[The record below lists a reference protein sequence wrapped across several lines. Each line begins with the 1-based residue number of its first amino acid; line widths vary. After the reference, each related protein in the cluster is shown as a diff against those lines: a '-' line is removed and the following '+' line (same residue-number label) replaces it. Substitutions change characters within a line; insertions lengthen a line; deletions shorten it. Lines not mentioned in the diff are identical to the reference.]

1 MQNSIKTR
9 MSTAVVLVLLI
20 ASAMLLA
27 IPVLAQDET
36 PHGGTGGGVA
46 PLPGITNWHDGS
58 SMPLPTGVT
67 PDATFAT
74 VSHLSFRPNPIG
86 LGQPLLVNIWLQPPI
101 QVTHYFKNAYSVT
114 FTKPDGTVET
124 VGPMSSFQ
132 GDATA
137 WFEKVIDQLGTWK
150 VKFDFAGAFFPAGNY
165 TTRAGQFSGTQGQDR
180 NAEFPLSIYYKP
192 SSDGPYEFIAQN
204 QLVASWPPSPLP
216 TDYWTRPISP
226 ENREWWSIA
235 GSYPATGIVGGG
247 PNWPTGTNT
256 YMSNYGYTP
265 YVQGPNTAH
274 VVWRRQGAVSG
285 LIGGSLGQSSLSGGG
300 GNPSVVYAGRAY
312 QTLTKIVDGKP
323 TSVWQCYNLRTGEVF
338 WERTDVTQV
347 PTMISYVS
355 STVQLVPG
363 TEASPTGMSVS
374 LMYVGGGRL
383 IKYDPWIGSVNLN
396 ISIAPLTS
404 ATMYS
409 PDRFLS
415 VQNIGTSAN
424 PNYRLIDWNIT
435 GYVPIGTS
443 IIKVGVINN
452 VSYPFSSIGTAD
464 YESMIAVSTQG
475 IRSIPASGIPASWE
489 ATAAVNGAVYYSQ
502 RIMAASLKTGQLLWN
517 ITTDES
523 LGTQGFFS
531 GSTSVA
537 DHGKYAVR
545 LNDGKF
551 HCWDLN
557 TGRELWQSEISSWP
571 WGNFG
576 IYGINSFGGTIIYAQ
591 YDGVVAYNWTNG
603 KIVWRYAYEAV
614 YPYETPY
621 QDNYPF
627 YDSNVRIADGK
638 VYAANT
644 EHTTSQP
651 ITRGWS
657 LHCINVTT
665 GEGIW
670 NITGAMSPGAVA
682 DGYLTA
688 SSSYFGYMYVFG
700 KGLSAT
706 TVTAPD
712 VVIPKGAGVVIK
724 GTVLDMSPA
733 QPSTPCVSKDSMA
746 TQMEYLHMQRPIDGT
761 SHNIQMAGVPVTLT
775 AIDSKNNYVNIGSV
789 TTSAYYG
796 TFEMAWTPP
805 EEGTYKIIASFAG
818 DESYGSSAAS
828 TAVSVG
834 PAQSTPETPT
844 YPIPPDYTMTIIG
857 GVIAVIIAVAI
868 AAVAIILIGRKR

>member
-1 MQNSIKTR
+1 MATANLLALLILSVTLIT
-9 MSTAVVLVLLI
+9 TAVQ
-20 ASAMLLA
+20 
-27 IPVLAQDET
+27 AQDQT

-58 SMPLPTGVT
+58 STPLPAGVT
-67 PDATFAT
+67 ADQSFET
-74 VSHLSFRPNPIG
+74 VAHLSFRPNPIG
-86 LGQPLLVNIWLQPPI
+86 IGQPLLVNMWMQPPI
-101 QVTHYFKNAYSVT
+101 QVTHYFKDAFTVT
-114 FTKPDGTVET
+114 FTKPDGTTDT

-137 WFEKVIDQLGTWK
+137 WFEQVMDQAGTWK
-150 VKFDFAGAFFPAGNY
+150 IKFDFAGAFFPAGNY
-165 TTRAGQFSGTQGQDR
+165 TTRAGQFSGTQGIDR

-192 SSDGPYEFIAQN
+192 SSDGPYEFIVQN
-204 QLVASWPPSPLP
+204 ELVASWPPAPLP
-216 TDYWTRPISP
+216 SDYWTRPISP
-226 ENREWWSIA
+226 ENREWWPIA
-235 GSYPATGIVGGG
+235 GNYPATGIEGGG
-247 PNWPTGTNT
+247 PNWPANTNT
-256 YMSNYGYTP
+256 HMSNYGYTP
-265 YVQGPNTAH
+265 YVIAPNSAH
-274 VVWRRQGAVSG
+274 VVWKRQGAIGG
-285 LIGGSLGQSSLSGGG
+285 LIGGTLGQASLTSGG
-300 GNPSVVYAGRAY
+300 GNPTIVYSGRAY

-323 TSVWQCYNLRTGEVF
+323 TSVWQCYDLRTGEVF

-374 LMYVGGGRL
+374 LMFVGGGRL

-396 ISIAPLTS
+396 ISISPLTS
-404 ATMYS
+404 ATMYA

-415 VQNIGTSAN
+415 VQNLGTSSN

-443 IIKVGVINN
+443 VIKVGVINN
-452 VSYPFSSIGTAD
+452 VSYPFSSIGVAD

-475 IRSIPASGIPASWE
+475 IRSIPASGLPAAWE

-502 RIMAASLKTGQLLWN
+502 RIMAASLTTGQLLWN

-523 LGTQGFFS
+523 KGTQGFFS
-531 GSTSVA
+531 GSTQVA

-545 LNDGKF
+545 FNDGRW
-551 HCWDLN
+551 HCFDLR
-557 TGRELWQSEISSWP
+557 TGQQLWQSDVSTWP

-576 IYGINSFGGTIIYAQ
+576 IYGVTSFGGMIIYPQ
-591 YDGVVAYNWTNG
+591 YDGVAAYSWDDG
-603 KIVWRYAYEAV
+603 KLVWEYAYKAK

-627 YDSNVRIADGK
+627 YDSSVRIADGK

-651 ITRGWS
+651 VTRGWS
-657 LHCINVTT
+657 IHCINVTT

-670 NITGAMSPGAVA
+670 NITGSMSPGAVA

-688 SSSYFGYMYVFG
+688 SSNYFATMFVFG
-700 KGLSAT
+700 KGKSVT

-712 VVIPKGAGVVIK
+712 FAVPKGTGVLIK
-724 GTVLDMSPA
+724 GTVLDESPA
-733 QPSTPCVSKDSMA
+733 QPGTPCVSKDSMA
-746 TQMEYLHMQRPIDGT
+746 TQMEYLHMQRPIDGV
-761 SHNIQMAGVPVTLT
+761 SHDIEMKGVPIFLT
-775 AIDSKNNYVNIGSV
+775 AIDSTGHAVYIGS
-789 TTSAYYG
+789 TATSAYYG
-796 TFEMAWTPP
+796 TYEMPWTPP
-805 EEGTYKIIASFAG
+805 AEGTYKIIASFSG
-818 DESYGSSAAS
+818 DDSYGSSAAS

-834 PAQSTPETPT
+834 PAPATPETPE
-844 YPIPPDYTMTIIG
+844 IDVPDYTMTITY
-857 GVIAVIIAVAI
+857 
-868 AAVAIILIGRKR
+868 AAVAIIAAVAVVGIALFFALRKR